1 MGEVW
6 VDAPRW
12 LQGDMW
18 DAVMNY
24 QFTRACISFFIAESV
39 NVEDL
44 GKTSLYPIG
53 PTGAE
58 AFRRAIERLIGVY
71 HPNVTAVM
79 LNLLDSHD
87 MARFL
92 TLAHGDQ
99 SALRLATWFQMTYP
113 GAPSIY
119 YGDEIGMAG
128 GHDPANRGA
137 FPWHKTDTWDND
149 LLHEFQRL
157 IAFRRARPALRR
169 GTFRFIHAQDDV
181 VAYVR
186 ELGDETIVVALNAS
200 RSNRRFDLSLAGRL
214 PDGTILE
221 EAWSGRSVRSDH
233 GMLRGLE
240 LKPRSGLI
248 LATTCQQ
255 PA

>member
-1 MGEVW
+1 
-6 VDAPRW
+6 
-12 LQGDMW
+12 
-18 DAVMNY
+18 
-24 QFTRACISFFIAESV
+24 
-39 NVEDL
+39 
-44 GKTSLYPIG
+44 
-53 PTGAE
+53 
-58 AFRRAIERLIGVY
+58 
-71 HPNVTAVM
+71 M

-92 TLAHGDQ
+92 TLAHGDL
-99 SALRLATWFQMTYP
+99 SALRLATWFQMTYT

-137 FPWHKTDTWDND
+137 FPWHKPETWDTD

-157 IAFRRARPALRR
+157 IALRRARPSLRR
-169 GTFRFIHAQDDV
+169 GSFRFLHAEDQV

-186 ELGDETIVVALNAS
+186 ELDGEIVVVALNAS
-200 RSNRRFDLSLAGRL
+200 RSNRRIDLALDGGV

-221 EAWSGRSVRSDH
+221 EAWSNRSTRLEQ

-240 LKPRSGLI
+240 LRPRSGLI
-248 LATTCQQ
+248 LAT
-255 PA
+255 PARSAV